1 MYDVP
6 SPPSLVHGGGGS
18 PQFNA
23 RKASARCRAI
33 EGYVSFASVE
43 GLGEPAAEVD
53 DDEVD
58 DEEERERRG
67 RTSARG
73 NGGGVL
79 VGALRRLLGGGGYGE
94 ERRGV
99 VV

>member
-1 MYDVP
+1 M
-6 SPPSLVHGGGGS
+6 GGS

-43 GLGEPAAEVD
+43 GLGEPA
-53 DDEVD
+53 EVD
-58 DEEERERRG
+58 DEEDEEERG
-67 RTSARG
+67 RTRG
-73 NGGGVL
+73 RGSVNAGGGVL
-79 VGALRRLLGGGGYGE
+79 VGALRRLLGG

>member
-1 MYDVP
+1 M
-6 SPPSLVHGGGGS
+6 GGS

-43 GLGEPAAEVD
+43 GLGEPAEVD
-53 DDEVD
+53 DDE
-58 DEEERERRG
+58 DEEERGRSRG
-67 RTSARG
+67 RGSA
-73 NGGGVL
+73 GGGVL
-79 VGALRRLLGGGGYGE
+79 VGALRRLLGG

>member
-1 MYDVP
+1 M
-6 SPPSLVHGGGGS
+6 GGS

-43 GLGEPAAEVD
+43 GLGEPAEVD
-53 DDEVD
+53 DDE
-58 DEEERERRG
+58 DEEERGRTRG
-67 RTSARG
+67 RGSA
-73 NGGGVL
+73 NVGGGVL
-79 VGALRRLLGGGGYGE
+79 VGALRRLLGG